1 MNTAKK
7 FVLSRY
13 WSLPQ
18 HPPTASAV
26 ASVPDDVAEG
36 TAVNFTVSSGPGP
49 EQSAQFE
56 LIIPEDGTVVA
67 TLTDAVG
74 TSVLY
79 QKECVAGERV
89 QQSFLYHGAGKIVI
103 TCNGEEIW
111 SKEY

>member
-1 MNTAKK
+1 M
-7 FVLSRY
+7 
-13 WSLPQ
+13 W
-18 HPPTASAV
+18 
-26 ASVPDDVAEG
+26 AEG

-89 QQSFLYHGAGKIVI
+89 QQSFCI
-103 TCNGEEIW
+103 TVQEDCH
-111 SKEY
+111 YL